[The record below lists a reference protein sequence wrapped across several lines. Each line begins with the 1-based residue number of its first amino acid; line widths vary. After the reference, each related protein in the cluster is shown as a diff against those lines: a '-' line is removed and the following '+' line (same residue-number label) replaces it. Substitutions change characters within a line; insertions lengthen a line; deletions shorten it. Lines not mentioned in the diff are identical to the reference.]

1 MLRAERPVL
10 IVQNAFRRTGNI
22 FILTAFQ
29 RPEEQGEPQPAQCK
43 RDRNQIPKD
52 VHAAS
57 SAGRR
62 RVDRRPSRRA
72 LATTMIEDP
81 DIAKAATNGVTYPA
95 MAIGSRSEERRV
107 GKEWVSPCRSRG
119 AQYHYKK
126 KRNAQHNKTQTDQ
139 TT

>member
-1 MLRAERPVL
+1 MLRSERPVL

-52 VHAAS
+52 VHAES

-62 RVDRRPSRRA
+62 RVDRRPSRRE
-72 LATTMIEDP
+72 LATTMSEDT
-81 DIAKAATNGVTYPA
+81 DIDQE
-95 MAIGSRSEERRV
+95 IGRASGRER
-107 GKEWVSPCRSRG
+107 GCKYVSI
-119 AQYHYKK
+119 AEV
-126 KRNAQHNKTQTDQ
+126 AV
-139 TT
+139 

>member
-1 MLRAERPVL
+1 MRISDWSSDVCSSDLL

-52 VHAAS
+52 IHAAS

-81 DIAKAATNGVTYPA
+81 DIAKAATKDVTYPA
-95 MAIGSRSEERRV
+95 MAIGS
-107 GKEWVSPCRSRG
+107 
-119 AQYHYKK
+119 ATAY
-126 KRNAQHNKTQTDQ
+126 
-139 TT
+139 

>member
-1 MLRAERPVL
+1 MLRSERPVL

-43 RDRNQIPKD
+43 RDRNQTPKD

-72 LATTMIEDP
+72 LETTMIAD
-81 DIAKAATNGVTYPA
+81 
-95 MAIGSRSEERRV
+95 RSEERRV
-107 GKEWVSPCRSRG
+107 GKECVSTSRSRG
-119 AQYHYKK
+119 S
-126 KRNAQHNKTQTDQ
+126 
-139 TT
+139 

>member
-1 MLRAERPVL
+1 MLRSERPVL

-81 DIAKAATNGVTYPA
+81 DIAKE
-95 MAIGSRSEERRV
+95 IGSASCRGRV
-107 GKEWVSPCRSRG
+107 WLYVEISVGGEPL
-119 AQYHYKK
+119 KK
-126 KRNAQHNKTQTDQ
+126 KQNKTHK
-139 TT
+139 

>member
-1 MLRAERPVL
+1 MLRSERPVL

-95 MAIGSRSEERRV
+95 MAIGSRSEEHTSELPSLMRISYA
-107 GKEWVSPCRSRG
+107 GLCL
-119 AQYHYKK
+119 KK
-126 KRNAQHNKTQTDQ
+126 KTNT
-139 TT
+139 